1 MGNARRLSAF
11 VVVLA
16 LSQAPAF
23 HAQTYPT
30 NPDPRNGLKPG
41 KLDAG
46 TAKKGMRL
54 VSFSPKPTEFDSTAG
69 LTFINSDLAFGG
81 NYVYQG
87 NFSGFTIWDVSNPA
101 KPVRVSVYPCVT
113 SQGDPSIYGN
123 LLFISAEGAGN
134 RVSRTRWSGSR
145 CLGTLIG

>member
-1 MGNARRLSAF
+1 MGNARRLSVF
-11 VVVLA
+11 VAVLA

-30 NPDPRNGLKPG
+30 GPDPRNGLKPG

-69 LTFINSDLAFGG
+69 LNLGRVQLGQAGPGLS
-81 NYVYQG
+81 
-87 NFSGFTIWDVSNPA
+87 
-101 KPVRVSVYPCVT
+101 VSVRHV
-113 SQGDPSIYGN
+113 
-123 LLFISAEGAGN
+123 AG
-134 RVSRTRWSGSR
+134 
-145 CLGTLIG
+145 